1 MDIDQKKVYPI
12 FNPSNILIDL
22 GSLKKIL
29 KKGDYS
35 EEINDIGK
43 WRLAFVHKSYCKYRK
58 KKFKNETYEYKEDM
72 TNVIELQDK
81 SNERLE
87 WLGDGIL
94 QSVIAMYLWERFPKQ
109 EEGFLTKIRSKMV
122 RTESLA
128 NMSRFLGV
136 YKFILISQHVEQVCN
151 GRNNPR
157 ILEDCFEALIGAMY
171 SDLKHKGIGYA
182 YKCCSNFIISAMEK
196 ALDLTDMIMNDDN
209 YKDQLMRY
217 YQKKFDG
224 NFPKYKQL
232 SVEIPE
238 NGRGKIFHMGVTDVA
253 NNIVGK
259 GAAKSK
265 KEAEQIAAKKAL
277 IHFEVIEI

>member
-12 FNPSNILIDL
+12 FNPNNKLIDL

-29 KKGDYS
+29 KKGNYT
-35 EEINDIGK
+35 EEINDIDR
-43 WRLAFVHKSYCKYRK
+43 WRLAFVHKSYCKFRK
-58 KKFKNETYEYKEDM
+58 KKFKNETYEYKGDM
-72 TNVIELQDK
+72 SKIVELQDR
-81 SNERLE
+81 SNEQLE

-94 QSVIAMYLWERFPKQ
+94 QSVIAMYLWERFPGQ

-128 NMSRFLGV
+128 NLSRFLGV
-136 YKFILISQHVEQVCN
+136 YKFILMSQHVEQVCN

-157 ILEDCFEALIGAMY
+157 ILEDCFEALIGSIY
-171 SDLKHKGIGYA
+171 SDLKHKGQDYA
-182 YKCCSNFIISAMEK
+182 YKCCSEFIVTVMEK

-209 YKDQLMRY
+209 YKDQLMRF

-224 NFPKYKQL
+224 QFPKYHQI

-238 NGRGKIFHMGVTDVA
+238 NGRGKIFHMGVNDTLG
-253 NNIVGK
+253 NLVGK
-259 GAAKSK
+259 GEAKSK
-265 KEAEQIAAKKAL
+265 KEAEQIAAKNAL

>member
-12 FNPSNILIDL
+12 FNPNNKLIDL

-29 KKGDYS
+29 KKSNYI
-35 EEINDIGK
+35 EEIYDLEK

-58 KKFKNETYEYKEDM
+58 KKFKNETYEYNGDVG
-72 TNVIELQDK
+72 NIIELQDK

-109 EEGFLTKIRSKMV
+109 EEGFLTKMRSKMV
-122 RTESLA
+122 RTSSLSILA
-128 NMSRFLGV
+128 KYLGL
-136 YKFILISQHVEQVCN
+136 YKFMLISQHVEQICN
-151 GRNNPR
+151 GRHNPCL
-157 ILEDCFEALIGAMY
+157 LEDCFEALIGSMY
-171 SDLKHKGIGYA
+171 SDLKHKGYDYA
-182 YKCCSNFIISAMEK
+182 YKCCSEFIINTMED

-224 NFPKYKQL
+224 NFPKYHQI
-232 SVEIPE
+232 SVEIPV
-238 NGRGKIFHMGVTDVA
+238 NGRGKIFHMGV
-253 NNIVGK
+253 NNVSGKLIGK
-259 GAAKSK
+259 GQAKSK
-265 KEAEQIAAKKAL
+265 KESEQMAAKNAL
-277 IHFEVIEI
+277 VYLEVIEI